1 MRLVQVLIPEGK
13 RASVVAALD
22 EEEIDYA
29 IFEETGRGDFEA
41 MVQFPVPPSGVEP
54 VLERLRAAG
63 VSEDAY
69 TIVLPTET
77 VISRRLDA
85 LEERYSGLRI
95 SREEL
100 LARAEDLS
108 PATSTYVA
116 FLVLSTIIATTGLL
130 LDSSATI
137 IGAMV
142 VAPLMGPAITASVG
156 TIVDER
162 ELISRGVSL
171 QVGGLVLA
179 IAVGATLGF
188 LVKETFLV
196 APGLDIRT
204 IPQVAERTSPNFLS
218 LFLALGS
225 GTAGALSIMRNAGSA
240 LVGVAIAVALIPPA
254 ATSGLGIAWGY
265 PGVAIAAA
273 VLVLVNLLAINLSAL
288 LLFWVA
294 GYRPMDVAATERARR
309 AVRGRV
315 AVFVGALLLLSVVLG
330 LVTYASFQTASF
342 DQQAKQIVEN
352 VVTGPE
358 YSELDF
364 ISATVE
370 YDPADLVLRQNP
382 HVDVV
387 VGYPAGTEPPPDLAE
402 RIDAR
407 LTDSTG
413 RNVSVRVGFV
423 VDQQTDS
430 VAAPGRDWEKR
441 GSVVGYALVE
451 PDILSDYLTPTGR

>member
-1 MRLVQVLIPEGK
+1 MRLVQVLIPKGK
-13 RASVVAALD
+13 RTSVVAALD
-22 EEEIDYA
+22 EEEIDYV

-54 VLERLRAAG
+54 VLEHLREAG

-77 VISRRLDA
+77 VISRRLAA
-85 LEERYSGLRI
+85 LQERYSGLRI

-116 FLVLSTIIATTGLL
+116 FLVLSTVIATTGLL
-130 LDSSATI
+130 LDSAATI

-162 ELISRGVSL
+162 DLVARGVTL
-171 QVGGLVLA
+171 QVGGLLLA
-179 IAVGATLGF
+179 IAVGALLGL
-188 LVKETFLV
+188 LVKESFLV
-196 APGLDIRT
+196 PPGLDIRT
-204 IPQVAERTSPNFLS
+204 IPQVTERTSPNFLS

-225 GTAGALSIMRNAGSA
+225 GVAGALSIVRNAGSA

-288 LLFWVA
+288 LLFWLS
-294 GYRPMDVAATERARR
+294 GYRPTTLAATDRARR
-309 AVRGRV
+309 AVRARA
-315 AVFVGALLLLSVVLG
+315 AVFVVALLVLSLVLG

-342 DQQAKQIVEN
+342 DNRARETASA
-352 VVTGPE
+352 VVNSPE
-358 YSELDF
+358 YSQLDF
-364 ISATVE
+364 VSATVE
-370 YDPADLVLRQNP
+370 YDSADLVLRQDP

-387 VGYPAGTEPPPDLAE
+387 VGYPAGSQPPPDLAE

-407 LTDSTG
+407 ITDVTG
-413 RNVSVRVGFV
+413 RDVSVRVGFV
-423 VDQQTDS
+423 LDQRTGALSSPRSAVGVHRNAAVLSPMHSLNAAYS
-430 VAAPGRDWEKR
+430 V
-441 GSVVGYALVE
+441 
-451 PDILSDYLTPTGR
+451 IT